1 MEKEQQLQLDE
12 LRQIR
17 QIMERSSR
25 FISLSGLSGV
35 AVGVCALVCAGIGY
49 LYLGVAPFQ
58 HEEAFYLKVLAT
70 NKWGLDYEFFT
81 LLLAFLTAIS
91 AASSGIYFAARKAKR
106 KGLSVWTPQALRVL
120 INLGIPL
127 VAGALFCLAMWR
139 QGILSFVIP
148 CTLIFY
154 GLALV
159 NVSRYTLHD
168 VRYLGLLQIVLGIF
182 GAFFPFYGM
191 ELWTIGFGLLHI
203 IYGVVMYNKYEKNDN

>member
-1 MEKEQQLQLDE
+1 MEKDHQVHLDE
-12 LRQIR
+12 LRHIR

-35 AVGVCALVCAGIGY
+35 AVGVCALACATFGY
-49 LYLGVAPFQ
+49 LYIEVVPFQ
-58 HEEAFYLKVLAT
+58 HKEAFYLKVLET

-81 LLLAFLTAIS
+81 LFLAFSTAFL

-120 INLGIPL
+120 INLAIPL
-127 VAGALFCLAMWR
+127 AAGALFCLAMWR
-139 QGILSFVIP
+139 QGFLS
-148 CTLIFY
+148 LIVPSSLVFY

-159 NVSRYTLHD
+159 NTSRYTLHD
-168 VRYLGLLQIVLGIF
+168 VRYLGLFQVVLGII

-191 ELWTIGFGLLHI
+191 ELWTIGFGFLHI
-203 IYGVVMYNKYEKNDN
+203 IYGILMYNKYEKNDN